1 MKKLTAI
8 LVATSLAL
16 TACGGSD
23 EPQAEEN
30 TAVET
35 AVAETKFEPTAQEL
49 EAWVKDVV
57 GMPEE
62 TSFSTALTDSAYP
75 TWVGAVQDL
84 EWKASNLW
92 VITQLDHDLDEQ
104 TAEQAAGLLANSA
117 AFKKGKGTDEISDNM
132 NYVIVADGTGRQ
144 IAQAKVN

>member
-16 TACGGSD
+16 TACGGND

-62 TSFSTALTDSAYP
+62 TAFSTALTDSAYP

-117 AFKKGKGTDEISDNM
+117 AFNKGKGTDEISDNM